1 MSRSP
6 VSRRYAQAMLELADS
21 EGSHVALRKDFTALA
36 TALRGVPE
44 AVELLS
50 NPTVAKARRE
60 ALLGEILSSLKIT
73 GRVASLAKLM
83 LDKGRFDVIVEVH
96 DRLEEMLDARTG
108 RVTAEVTSAVPL
120 DSAASA
126 KIQASLAK
134 RLGKEVVIETH
145 EDKALIGGLVI
156 KVGNTVYDASVRNQ
170 LTRLRERLS
179 SSHVA

>member
-6 VSRRYAQAMLELADS
+6 VSRRYAQAMLELADGD
-21 EGSHVALRKDFTALA
+21 GSHVALRKDLSTLA
-36 TALRGVPE
+36 EALRGVPE

-50 NPTVAKARRE
+50 NPTVPKARRE
-60 ALLGEILSSLKIT
+60 GLLGEILTSLKIEGT
-73 GRVASLAKLM
+73 VASLAKLM
-83 LDKGRFDVIVEVH
+83 LDKGRFNVIVEVN

-120 DSAASA
+120 DGAATA

-170 LTRLRERLS
+170 LNRLRERLT